1 MKNQHQ
7 RKVRKRISLLAL
19 FFMFW
24 LGILAFRLIQ
34 LQVIDHT
41 VYKTVV
47 LEQNQNTEPI
57 HPKRGTIYDRSGNIL
72 GRSVPRQSVFYTSFK
87 GESHQPQIE
96 RIHQLKEILGLSE
109 NELQMVKKRIQRDDS
124 FIWIRRK
131 IDSEKSEKVKNLDL
145 TGIYL
150 EEENKRFYPYGKLAA
165 HLIGRVNIDEVGASG
180 IEYRYDSVLG
190 GEKGKRLILRDA
202 KRRKYQFETLKEPVP
217 GKDLYLTIDETI
229 QYIAEKELKKAI
241 LEFEAAGGIVIISQP
256 STGEILAMA
265 NYPTFDLNSPPLSIR
280 NGAIHHT
287 FDPGSTF
294 KMITA
299 SAALESKKIDPS
311 DVFDCSA
318 GAISIAGKTIRD
330 HKKFGQLSF
339 PEVIIHSS
347 NVGTIQ
353 VGQIVGDK
361 SLFKTIQD
369 FGFGQKTGIDLPAEE
384 KGLFY
389 PLSRWTDISVA
400 SLSIGYEISVTAIQM
415 LQAINI
421 IANKGVTTS
430 PTVVR
435 KSFTDI
441 KDIEENPPE
450 NRRVLSEESAVK
462 LAYILQRATEEGTG
476 QSAQI
481 KGYKVA
487 GKTGTAQKFD
497 PTIGGYSSSLHMAS
511 FVGYILDEKPVLS
524 MIIVIDDPKEEYYG
538 GQVAAPVF
546 KEIATQI
553 LDYECL
559 PVNEKSQ
566 DAMII
571 AEGDRKESR

>member
-318 GAISIAGKTIRD
+318 GIISIAGKNIRD

-421 IANKGVTTS
+421 IANKGVIIS

-441 KDIEENPPE
+441 KDIEKNPPE
-450 NRRVLSEESAVK
+450 YRRVLSEESAVK
-462 LAYILQRATEEGTG
+462 LASILQRATEEGTG

-511 FVGYILDEKPVLS
+511 FVGYVLDEKPVFS
-524 MIIVIDDPKEEYYG
+524 MIIVIDDPKEKYYG

-559 PVNEKSQ
+559 PVNEKPQ
-566 DAMII
+566 DVMII
-571 AEGDRKESR
+571 AEGDRKKSR